1 MLKKIHKIIGLS
13 VCIIIIHLAI
23 TGIILMYPY
32 TFRLHDTYFTSNF
45 IYSLYDMHNPSEV
58 KTPEF
63 LEDIGLVSS
72 KIVVSDMVLE
82 TNISDIIGLLRKDNY
97 IYILNSNSLTFIEER
112 EYGLQ
117 IIAEKKL
124 SFAATSLGI
133 SNNEVFLKSEE
144 DEYYRIHNDLRASLN
159 KVNNIIYKESNL
171 VIPDKELSNYFLNQV
186 QGPGVQA
193 LRLVTDFHN
202 GRFFGPVIML
212 VFFISSFFIIFLAL
226 SGAYMTIKPSIK
238 RYYKSKKKKRF

>member
-1 MLKKIHKIIGLS
+1 
-13 VCIIIIHLAI
+13 
-23 TGIILMYPY
+23 MYPY

>member
-1 MLKKIHKIIGLS
+1 
-13 VCIIIIHLAI
+13 
-23 TGIILMYPY
+23 
-32 TFRLHDTYFTSNF
+32 
-45 IYSLYDMHNPSEV
+45 MHNPSEV